1 MNKKIFGLVLTGI
14 LCVGMAG
21 CGDDVKESYED
32 GYNDATKQE
41 QQVEA
46 PKEEV
51 VEPKEVPE
59 PVEEPAPVQEPS
71 EDKANDVD
79 GAYDLVKPIIEER
92 FGALDHEFIIMNDEL
107 MLIGYLPADEVYY
120 GISDGSWNDLIAN
133 AEFCSN
139 NIKNALINSG
149 YTNVNFNVSICDNV
163 KRQDLCYL
171 LVRDGITFFNVAD
184 EMQ

>member
-1 MNKKIFGLVLTGI
+1 MKKMFGLLFVGM
-14 LCVGMAG
+14 LCVGMVG
-21 CGDDVKESYED
+21 CGDDVQEQVEE
-32 GYNDATKQE
+32 GYNDATQEE

-59 PVEEPAPVQEPS
+59 PAPVQEPVKDIS
-71 EDKANDVD
+71 NDVD
-79 GAYDLVKPIIEER
+79 GAYDLVKPLIEEQ
-92 FGALDHEFIIMNDEL
+92 FASLDYEFTIMNGEL

-120 GISDGSWNDLIAN
+120 GISDGSWNDLVAN

-139 NIKNALINSG
+139 NIKNTLINSG
-149 YTNVNFNVSICDNV
+149 YTNVSFNVSMCDNV

>member
-1 MNKKIFGLVLTGI
+1 MKKMFGLLFVGM
-14 LCVGMAG
+14 LCVGMVG
-21 CGDDVKESYED
+21 CGDDVQEQVEE
-32 GYNDATKQE
+32 GYNDATQEE

-51 VEPKEVPE
+51 VEPE
-59 PVEEPAPVQEPS
+59 PVEEPAPVQEPV
-71 EDKANDVD
+71 EDISNDVD
-79 GAYDLVKPIIEER
+79 GAYDLVKPLIEEQ
-92 FGALDHEFIIMNDEL
+92 FGSLDHEFTIMNGEL

-120 GISDGSWNDLIAN
+120 GISDGSWNDLVAN

-149 YTNVNFNVSICDNV
+149 YTNVSFNVSMCDNV

-171 LVRDGITFFNVAD
+171 LVRDGVTFFNVAD

>member
-1 MNKKIFGLVLTGI
+1 MKKMFGLLFVGM
-14 LCVGMAG
+14 LCVGMVG
-21 CGDDVKESYED
+21 CGDDVQEQVEK
-32 GYNDATKQE
+32 GYNDATQEE
-41 QQVEA
+41 QQAEA
-46 PKEEV
+46 PREE
-51 VEPKEVPE
+51 
-59 PVEEPAPVQEPS
+59 VQEPVKDIS
-71 EDKANDVD
+71 NDVD
-79 GAYDLVKPIIEER
+79 GAYDLVKPLIEEQ
-92 FGALDHEFIIMNDEL
+92 FASLDHEFIIMNGEL

-149 YTNVNFNVSICDNV
+149 YTNVSFNVSMCDSV

-171 LVRDGITFFNVAD
+171 LVRDGVTFFNVAD

>member
-1 MNKKIFGLVLTGI
+1 MKKIFGLLMAGM
-14 LCVGMAG
+14 LCVSMVG
-21 CGDDVKESYED
+21 CGDEVEESFEE
-32 GYNDATKQE
+32 GYKDATQEE
-41 QQVEA
+41 QQVEE

-51 VEPKEVPE
+51 VEPEPE
-59 PVEEPAPVQEPS
+59 PVKDIS
-71 EDKANDVD
+71 NDVD
-79 GAYDLVKPIIEER
+79 SAYELVKPIIEEN
-92 FGALDHEFIIMNDEL
+92 FGSLDHEFTIMNGEL

-120 GISDGSWNDLIAN
+120 GISDGSWNDLVAN

-139 NIKNALINSG
+139 NIKNTLINSG
-149 YTNVNFNVSICDNV
+149 YTNVSFNVSMCDNV

>member
-1 MNKKIFGLVLTGI
+1 MKKMFGLLFVGM
-14 LCVGMAG
+14 LCVGMVG
-21 CGDDVKESYED
+21 CGDDVQEQVEK
-32 GYNDATKQE
+32 GYNDATQEE
-41 QQVEA
+41 QQVEE
-46 PKEEV
+46 PKDET
-51 VEPKEVPE
+51 VEPKEVQE
-59 PVEEPAPVQEPS
+59 PVEDIS
-71 EDKANDVD
+71 NDVD
-79 GAYDLVKPIIEER
+79 GAYDLVKPLIEEQ
-92 FGALDHEFIIMNDEL
+92 FASLDHEFIIMNGEL

-149 YTNVNFNVSICDNV
+149 YTNVSFNVSMCDSV

-171 LVRDGITFFNVAD
+171 LVRDGVTFFNVAD

>member
-1 MNKKIFGLVLTGI
+1 MKKMFGLLFVGM
-14 LCVGMAG
+14 LCVGMVG
-21 CGDDVKESYED
+21 CGDDVQEQVEK
-32 GYNDATKQE
+32 GYNDATQEE

-51 VEPKEVPE
+51 PE
-59 PVEEPAPVQEPS
+59 PIEEPAPVQEPVKDIS
-71 EDKANDVD
+71 NDVD
-79 GAYDLVKPIIEER
+79 GAYDLVKPLIEEQ
-92 FGALDHEFIIMNDEL
+92 FASLDHEFIIMNGEL

-139 NIKNALINSG
+139 NVKNALINSG
-149 YTNVNFNVSICDNV
+149 YINVSFNVSMCDSV

-171 LVRDGITFFNVAD
+171 LVRDGVTFFNVAN

>member
-1 MNKKIFGLVLTGI
+1 MKKMFGLLFVGM
-14 LCVGMAG
+14 LCVGMVG
-21 CGDDVKESYED
+21 CGDDVQEQVEK
-32 GYNDATKQE
+32 GYNDATQEE

-46 PKEEV
+46 PKDEV
-51 VEPKEVPE
+51 VEPKEVQE
-59 PVEEPAPVQEPS
+59 PVKDIS
-71 EDKANDVD
+71 NDVD
-79 GAYDLVKPIIEER
+79 GAYDLVKPLIEEQ
-92 FGALDHEFIIMNDEL
+92 FASLDYEYTIMNGEL

-149 YTNVNFNVSICDNV
+149 YTNVHFNISMCDNV

-171 LVRDGITFFNVAD
+171 LVRDGATFFNVAD

>member
-1 MNKKIFGLVLTGI
+1 MKKMFGLLFVGM
-14 LCVGMAG
+14 LCVGMVG
-21 CGDDVKESYED
+21 CGDDVQEQVEK
-32 GYNDATKQE
+32 GYNDATQEE

-46 PKEEV
+46 PKE
-51 VEPKEVPE
+51 EVPE
-59 PVEEPAPVQEPS
+59 PVEEPAPVQEPVKDIS
-71 EDKANDVD
+71 NDVD
-79 GAYDLVKPIIEER
+79 GAYDLVKPLIEEQ
-92 FGALDHEFIIMNDEL
+92 FASLDHEFTIMNGEL

-139 NIKNALINSG
+139 NVKNTLINSG
-149 YTNVNFNVSICDNV
+149 YTNVSFNVSMCDSV

-171 LVRDGITFFNVAD
+171 LVRDGVTFFNVAN

>member
-1 MNKKIFGLVLTGI
+1 MKKMFGLLFVGM
-14 LCVGMAG
+14 LCVGMVG
-21 CGDDVKESYED
+21 CGDDVQEQIEE
-32 GYNDATKQE
+32 GYNDATQEE

-46 PKEEV
+46 PKDEV
-51 VEPKEVPE
+51 VEPKEVQE
-59 PVEEPAPVQEPS
+59 PVKDIS
-71 EDKANDVD
+71 NDVD
-79 GAYDLVKPIIEER
+79 GAYDLVKPIIEEN
-92 FGALDHEFIIMNDEL
+92 FGSLDHEFTIMNGEL

-120 GISDGSWNDLIAN
+120 GISDGSWNDLVAN

-139 NIKNALINSG
+139 NIKNTLINSG
-149 YTNVNFNVSICDNV
+149 YTNVSFNVSMCDNV

>member
-1 MNKKIFGLVLTGI
+1 MKKMFGLLFVGM
-14 LCVGMAG
+14 LCVGMVG
-21 CGDDVKESYED
+21 CGDDVKEQVEE
-32 GYNDATKQE
+32 GYNDATQEE

-51 VEPKEVPE
+51 VEPKEVQE
-59 PVEEPAPVQEPS
+59 PVEEPAPVKDIS
-71 EDKANDVD
+71 NDVD
-79 GAYDLVKPIIEER
+79 GAYDLVKPLIEEQ
-92 FGALDHEFIIMNDEL
+92 FASLDHEFTIMNGEL

-149 YTNVNFNVSICDNV
+149 YTNVHFNISMCDNV

>member
-1 MNKKIFGLVLTGI
+1 MKKMFGLLFVGI
-14 LCVGMAG
+14 LCVGMVG
-21 CGDDVKESYED
+21 CGDDVQEQVEK
-32 GYNDATKQE
+32 GYNDATQEE
-41 QQVEA
+41 QQAEA
-46 PKEEV
+46 PREEV
-51 VEPKEVPE
+51 QE

-92 FGALDHEFIIMNDEL
+92 FGALDHEYTIMNGEL

-149 YTNVNFNVSICDNV
+149 YTNVHFNVSICDNV

-171 LVRDGITFFNVAD
+171 LVRDGVTFFNVAD

>member
-1 MNKKIFGLVLTGI
+1 MKKMFGLLFVGM
-14 LCVGMAG
+14 LCVGMVG
-21 CGDDVKESYED
+21 CGDDVQEQVEE
-32 GYNDATKQE
+32 GYNDATQEE
-41 QQVEA
+41 QQVET

-51 VEPKEVPE
+51 QE
-59 PVEEPAPVQEPS
+59 PVKDIS
-71 EDKANDVD
+71 NDVD
-79 GAYDLVKPIIEER
+79 GAYDLVKPLIEEQ
-92 FGALDHEFIIMNDEL
+92 FASLDHEFIIMNGEL

-149 YTNVNFNVSICDNV
+149 YTNVSFNVSMCDSV

-171 LVRDGITFFNVAD
+171 LVRDGVTFFNVAD

>member
-1 MNKKIFGLVLTGI
+1 MKKMFGLLFVGM
-14 LCVGMAG
+14 LCVGMVG
-21 CGDDVKESYED
+21 CGDDVQEQVEE
-32 GYNDATKQE
+32 GYNDATQEE

-51 VEPKEVPE
+51 VEPE
-59 PVEEPAPVQEPS
+59 PVEEPVKEIS
-71 EDKANDVD
+71 NDVD
-79 GAYDLVKPIIEER
+79 GAYDLVKPLIEEQ
-92 FGALDHEFIIMNDEL
+92 FASLDHEFIIMNGEL

-149 YTNVNFNVSICDNV
+149 YTNVSFNVSMCDSV

-171 LVRDGITFFNVAD
+171 LVRDGVTFFNVAD